1 MKEYKGIGFSI
12 PSENDDYVRLDSF
25 TSLADSDI
33 AIFCPDL
40 STTSYSTYN
49 SGSYSSSGEYEGE
62 EEEEEERRKE
72 RHGEKNHTL
81 PPHSE
86 FLFNLNAHNTT
97 THI

>member
-1 MKEYKGIGFSI
+1 MTAA
-12 PSENDDYVRLDSF
+12 V
-25 TSLADSDI
+25 
-33 AIFCPDL
+33 
-40 STTSYSTYN
+40 
-49 SGSYSSSGEYEGE
+49 GEYE

-72 RHGEKNHTL
+72 KRDGEKNHTL